1 MKLFNNKLYVILLI
15 KEEEKLEVINLAKEH
30 NLKILYED
38 MFINQKGDLHRIC
51 IDDNS
56 LGGVLGSIQCFYELN
71 NLKKQGTRVFKNVK
85 ELKEYVDK
93 ATNKKEHRFVL
104 DKNINDYY
112 EYVKSLDFDSLKD
125 ECLLANN
132 IINYIDLY
140 YSFIRYQIEKN
151 LSNSIKGSI
160 SNNVGN
166 LETVDKEL
174 NTIVKLRDEIDDAIN
189 TNTYLIDK
197 DIAAKVIFKS
207 SDKNMT
213 SIKKMRS
220 YLKRMYSYFHFDESS
235 YIRLKT
241 INKNLDIIFNIFNY
255 KLKLEGIISYKHD
268 VYKSIHELGYKEDI
282 PDYLVGKKN
291 KDGWDY
297 ISVLKRLLYSL
308 KIYDSCLLSNELI
321 PVVSKNADEI
331 ECLAKRLISLG
342 YIDKDDLTNSSKH
355 SYIPKFIL
363 IEPNK
368 KIFRDGG
375 GITILSCICSSRKIK
390 PLYVN
395 DVLEHFDKVIVNY
408 DFAYLR
414 LLLLK
419 INLDK
424 SREMPQLLSLEEARK
439 IKGNKRIKDLI
450 NMVEKAKKK

>member
-15 KEEEKLEVINLAKEH
+15 KEEEKREVINLAKEH
-30 NLKILYED
+30 NLEILYED
-38 MFINQKGDLHRIC
+38 MFINQEGDLHRIC

-56 LGGVLGSIQCFYELN
+56 LGGALGSIQCFYELN

-93 ATNKKEHRFVL
+93 ATERKEHRFVL

-112 EYVKSLDFDSLKD
+112 EYVKSLDFDSLKN

-140 YSFIRYQIEKN
+140 YSFIKYQIEKN
-151 LSNSIKGSI
+151 LSNSIERSI
-160 SNNVGN
+160 SKNDDN
-166 LETVDKEL
+166 LETVYKEL
-174 NTIVKLRDEIDDAIN
+174 DKIAKLRDEIDDVIN
-189 TNTYLIDK
+189 IDTYLIDSDMVLNEIIK
-197 DIAAKVIFKS
+197 PD
-207 SDKNMT
+207 DKNTT

-220 YLKRMYSYFHFDESS
+220 CLKRMYSYFHFDESS
-235 YIRLKT
+235 YVRLKT

-255 KLKLEGIISYKHD
+255 KLKLEGIISYNHD
-268 VYKSIHELGYKEDI
+268 VYKSIHELGYIEDI

-297 ISVLKRLLYSL
+297 ISVLNRLLYSL
-308 KIYDSCLLSNELI
+308 KIHDSHLLNNEYI
-321 PVVSKNADEI
+321 PVVPKNADEI
-331 ECLAKRLISLG
+331 ACLAKRLISIG
-342 YIDKDDLTNSSKH
+342 YIDKDDLVSSNKH

-363 IEPNK
+363 VEPNK

-395 DVLEHFDKVIVNY
+395 DVLEHFDNIIVNY
-408 DFAYLR
+408 DFVYLR

-424 SREMPQLLSLEEARK
+424 SRETPQLLNLEEARK
-439 IKGNKRIKDLI
+439 TKGNKRVKDLI
-450 NMVEKAKKK
+450 NMVEEAKEK

>member
-15 KEEEKLEVINLAKEH
+15 KEEEKREVINLAKEH
-30 NLKILYED
+30 NLEILYED
-38 MFINQKGDLHRIC
+38 MFISQKGDLHRIC
-51 IDDNS
+51 IDDNF
-56 LGGVLGSIQCFYELN
+56 LGGTLGSIQCLYELN
-71 NLKKQGTRVFKNVK
+71 NIKNQGTRVFKNVK
-85 ELKEYVDK
+85 ELKEYIDK
-93 ATNKKEHRFVL
+93 ATKRKEHRFVL
-104 DKNINDYY
+104 ENNINKYY

-189 TNTYLIDK
+189 TNVYLIDK
-197 DIAAKVIFKS
+197 DVAAKILFKPV
-207 SDKNMT
+207 DKNVT

-220 YLKRMYSYFHFDESS
+220 CLKRLYSYFHYDESS

-255 KLKLEGIISYKHD
+255 KLKLKGIISYKHD
-268 VYKSIHELGYKEDI
+268 VHKSIHELGYIEDI
-282 PDYLVGKKN
+282 PDYLVGMKN

-308 KIYDSCLLSNELI
+308 KIYDSPLLSNELI

-331 ECLAKRLISLG
+331 EYLAKRLISLG
-342 YIDKDDLTNSSKH
+342 YIDKDDLANSNKH

-395 DVLEHFDKVIVNY
+395 DLLEHFDKIIVNY
-408 DFAYLR
+408 DFVYLR

-419 INLDK
+419 INLDRTRK
-424 SREMPQLLSLEEARK
+424 TPQLLSLEEARK
-439 IKGNKRIKDLI
+439 IKGNKRARNLI
-450 NMVEKAKKK
+450 NMVEEAKKK